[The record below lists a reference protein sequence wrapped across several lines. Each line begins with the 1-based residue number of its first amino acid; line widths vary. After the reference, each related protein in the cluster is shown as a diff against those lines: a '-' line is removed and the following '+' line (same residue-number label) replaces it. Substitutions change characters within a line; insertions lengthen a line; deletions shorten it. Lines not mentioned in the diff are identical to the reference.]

1 MWRQYWVVWSGMDIS
16 DSVTYAG
23 TWLASAGASGW
34 ALVFRL
40 LEADL
45 ENAGR
50 VVREVTMD
58 DVLPHEIGC
67 PGISV

>member
-1 MWRQYWVVWSGMDIS
+1 MAPVLGRLERDGHIGLRHVCWHV
-16 DSVTYAG
+16 A
-23 TWLASAGASGW
+23 ASAGASGW

-40 LEADL
+40 LEAHL

-50 VVREVTMD
+50 VVREVTID
-58 DVLPHEIGC
+58 DALPHEIGC